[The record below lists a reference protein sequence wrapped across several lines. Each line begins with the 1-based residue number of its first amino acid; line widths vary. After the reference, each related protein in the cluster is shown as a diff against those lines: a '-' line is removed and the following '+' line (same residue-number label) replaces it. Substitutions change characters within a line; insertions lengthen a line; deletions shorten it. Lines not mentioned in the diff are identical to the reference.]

1 MLVLYQAS
9 RCQKAHISVF
19 FLISLAILAISKVNK
34 SYGRSLRQNSWSYVV
49 LILITK
55 CWFLSY
61 FSLKNKL
68 SEKILYTGELHD
80 SNIFFEIGRMVAVL
94 EILYLFLL
102 GYGASASMT
111 SAITGHSDCMGSL
124 NIAHEDEL
132 RNLNYLTLEGF
143 RTSYPNLR
151 RGFPVIRR
159 NVISHLEVLGS
170 CCWELYPERMFK
182 GEKQFVFPGGS
193 KIFPDFQPVSIKK
206 MECWCREKLINY

>member
-1 MLVLYQAS
+1 M
-9 RCQKAHISVF
+9 R
-19 FLISLAILAISKVNK
+19 K
-34 SYGRSLRQNSWSYVV
+34 S
-49 LILITK
+49 
-55 CWFLSY
+55 C
-61 FSLKNKL
+61 
-68 SEKILYTGELHD
+68 YTGELHD

-206 MECWCREKLINY
+206 MEC